1 MVQVRV
7 AGISAYF
14 PPDERT
20 SHQVEE
26 LIRTHSP
33 GLQVPHG
40 IIESVTG
47 IRTRRVAAEDVNSS
61 DLAAEAGKKVLEKTN
76 TSPDQVDLLIFAS
89 VCQDLAEPAT
99 ANIVQEKVGTSC
111 PVFDLKNACNSFLN
125 ALQVAEALIQS
136 GAYRTVLV
144 TVGETITRSIRWSV
158 PDRQSFKRSF
168 LGYTLGDAGA
178 AALVVASADET
189 GIFHRSFRTVSRY
202 WDTLTVLGGGSMHPR
217 GDEYTYFEGEGTQLK
232 EAFSEIGPGLIFDA
246 LAVTETS
253 FMDYQRVFVHQ
264 VSMPILDSFLEA
276 TNLPREKVFV
286 TVQQF
291 GNMGSASMPVGFA
304 LAEEQGEIGP
314 GDRVMWIGLASG
326 ASVGVVLMQL

>member
-26 LIRTHSP
+26 LIRMHSP
-33 GLQVPHG
+33 GVQVPHG

-76 TSPDQVDLLIFAS
+76 TSPNQVDLLIFAS

-178 AALVVASADET
+178 AALVVASADAT
-189 GIFHRSFRTVSRY
+189 GIFYRSFRTVSRY

-217 GDEYTYFEGEGTQLK
+217 GDEYTYFEGEGNQLK

-264 VSMPILDSFLEA
+264 VSMPMLDSFLEA

-291 GNMGSASMPVGFA
+291 GNLGSASMPVGFA

>member
-7 AGISAYF
+7 AGISAYL

-20 SHQVEE
+20 SLQVEE
-26 LIRTHSP
+26 LIRMHSP
-33 GLQVPHG
+33 GVQVPQG

-47 IRTRRVAAEDVNSS
+47 IRTRRVAAEGTNSS
-61 DLAAEAGKKVLEKTN
+61 DLAAEAGKRVLEKTN
-76 TSPDQVDLLIFAS
+76 TSPDQIDLLIFAS
-89 VCQDLAEPAT
+89 VCQDLTEPAT
-99 ANIVQEKVGTSC
+99 ANIVQEKIGTTC

-125 ALQVAEALIQS
+125 ALEVAEALIQ
-136 GAYRTVLV
+136 GGKYRKVLV
-144 TVGETITRSIRWSV
+144 TVGETVTRSIRWSV

-178 AALVVASADET
+178 AALVVPAGDET
-189 GIFHRSFRTVSRY
+189 GIFYRSFRTVSRF

-217 GDEYTYFEGEGTQLK
+217 GDEYSYFEGEGNRLK
-232 EAFSEIGPGLIFDA
+232 DAFSEIGPGLLFDA

-253 FMDYQRVFVHQ
+253 INDYQRVFVHQ

-286 TVQQF
+286 TVQQL

-304 LAEEQGEIGP
+304 LAEEQGEIRP

-326 ASVGVVLMQL
+326 ASVGVVLMQT

>member
-7 AGISAYF
+7 AGVSAYF
-14 PPDERT
+14 PPNERT

-76 TSPDQVDLLIFAS
+76 TSPDEVDLLIFAS

-217 GDEYTYFEGEGTQLK
+217 GDEYTYFEGEGNQLK
-232 EAFSEIGPGLIFDA
+232 EAFSEIGPDLIFDA

-291 GNMGSASMPVGFA
+291 GNLGSASMPVGFA